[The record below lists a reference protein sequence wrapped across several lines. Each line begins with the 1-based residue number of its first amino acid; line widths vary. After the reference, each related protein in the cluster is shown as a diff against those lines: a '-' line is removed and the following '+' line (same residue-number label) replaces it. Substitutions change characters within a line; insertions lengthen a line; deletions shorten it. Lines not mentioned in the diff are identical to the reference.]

1 MTTLKSLEKYEDNGR
16 FDQMMNKGIAK
27 GIAESRA
34 LGIPVE
40 GYLNNDLPLAVPTN
54 NSKKKP
60 ATTKT
65 RRAAGK
71 KLQPQPIAA

>member
-1 MTTLKSLEKYEDNGR
+1 MTTLKSLEKYEDSGR
-16 FDQMMNKGIAK
+16 FDRMMNKGIAK

-34 LGIPVE
+34 LGID
-40 GYLNNDLPLAVPTN
+40 LLPLAVPTN
-54 NSKKKP
+54 NAKKKP